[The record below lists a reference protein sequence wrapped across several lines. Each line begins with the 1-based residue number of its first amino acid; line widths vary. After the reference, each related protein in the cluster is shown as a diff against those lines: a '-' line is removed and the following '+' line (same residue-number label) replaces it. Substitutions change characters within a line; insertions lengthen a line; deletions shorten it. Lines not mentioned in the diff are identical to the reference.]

1 MLIFF
6 QSLFWKIHFSST
18 IKITNYYE
26 KNYINNY
33 VKKKKV
39 QQKLS
44 DKVIKVRCKT
54 KYCGKYI
61 MLNTIE
67 NCYNFT
73 SFKNLFFETL
83 GIKAVI

>member
-1 MLIFF
+1 MCKRKSATKF
-6 QSLFWKIHFSST
+6 
-18 IKITNYYE
+18 
-26 KNYINNY
+26 
-33 VKKKKV
+33 
-39 QQKLS
+39 S
-44 DKVIKVRCKT
+44 DKVIKVWCKT

-73 SFKNLFFETL
+73 PFKALFFETL